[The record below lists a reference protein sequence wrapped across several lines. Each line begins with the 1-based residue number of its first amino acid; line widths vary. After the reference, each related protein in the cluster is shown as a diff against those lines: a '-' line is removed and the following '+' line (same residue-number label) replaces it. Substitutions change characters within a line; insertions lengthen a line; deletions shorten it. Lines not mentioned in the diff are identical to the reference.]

1 MNPASRSPILP
12 QAIACWNWKCA
23 LMSATARCSVYLAA
37 MARTGLRGG
46 LSIVLVELIYV
57 TFTAGLYA
65 GLQQRALGF
74 RSRLLGNL
82 TVVFGVPLPA
92 QFLDW
97 LAHRVAGASAPGRVT
112 LMVCLFTV
120 VSALFHLHVMRRGA
134 FLTGHTGR
142 SLLNDFRRMP
152 RLITGFVLAPAL
164 IFSAAG
170 ARMTGPES
178 EAAL

>member
-1 MNPASRSPILP
+1 
-12 QAIACWNWKCA
+12 
-23 LMSATARCSVYLAA
+23 
-37 MARTGLRGG
+37 
-46 LSIVLVELIYV
+46 
-57 TFTAGLYA
+57 
-65 GLQQRALGF
+65 
-74 RSRLLGNL
+74 
-82 TVVFGVPLPA
+82 
-92 QFLDW
+92 
-97 LAHRVAGASAPGRVT
+97 
-112 LMVCLFTV
+112 MVCLFTV

-152 RLITGFVLAPAL
+152 RLIAGFVLAPAL